1 MISDQHKSTE
11 RRMNR
16 VQNEIETLANMH
28 EEQAKLW
35 TQIREVSEQKQ
46 RLSSIKAKINND

>member
-35 TQIREVSEQKQ
+35 THIREVSEQKQ

>member
-1 MISDQHKSTE
+1 
-11 RRMNR
+11 MNR